1 MKTQAVD
8 FNVNSIDYID
18 WLKKWQGEWKINRYT
33 PAIAMKKTNMLK
45 KNITMMFIRI
55 FKEFF
60 CCGIPCFCRNCGIMG
75 IRIFDF

>member
-8 FNVNSIDYID
+8 FNVNSIAYIY

-33 PAIAMKKTNMLK
+33 PVIAMKKTNVL
-45 KNITMMFIRI
+45 KNITMIFIRI
-55 FKEFF
+55 FKEFL
-60 CCGIPCFCRNCGIMG
+60 CCGIPCTYRNCGIMG